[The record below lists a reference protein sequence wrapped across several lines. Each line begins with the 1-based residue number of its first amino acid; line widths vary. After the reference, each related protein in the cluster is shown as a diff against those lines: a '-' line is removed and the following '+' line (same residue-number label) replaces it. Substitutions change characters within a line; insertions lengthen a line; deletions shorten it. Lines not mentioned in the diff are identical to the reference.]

1 MTHLFQMRRVFQM
14 TICMYS
20 RSHLGWHFRMLF
32 QSSKLKASMSFFI
45 HWNVTKETFELWALS
60 FRKGRPKW
68 DWLQWHLFQMCFRN
82 VSWPICFRCVV
93 SFRWLYVCNDICF
106 RCVLDMCHDRS
117 VSDDYMYVMTYVL
130 VVFQKCFRCVSDMFH
145 DICFRCVVSFRWLYI
160 CNGICFRCVSIM
172 CHDIYFKY
180 VVCFKVI
187 WNMYGW
193 LSLKLKVSFAEYR
206 LFYRVLWQK
215 RPIILR
221 SLRRSLVVATPYELS
236 ETCMFQ
242 MARSYVWC
250 DSLMCVNMPHST

>member
-93 SFRWLYVCNDICF
+93 SFRWLY
-106 RCVLDMCHDRS
+106 
-117 VSDDYMYVMTYVL
+117 
-130 VVFQKCFRCVSDMFH
+130 
-145 DICFRCVVSFRWLYI
+145 I

-221 SLRRSLVVATPYELS
+221 SLLVGATPYELS